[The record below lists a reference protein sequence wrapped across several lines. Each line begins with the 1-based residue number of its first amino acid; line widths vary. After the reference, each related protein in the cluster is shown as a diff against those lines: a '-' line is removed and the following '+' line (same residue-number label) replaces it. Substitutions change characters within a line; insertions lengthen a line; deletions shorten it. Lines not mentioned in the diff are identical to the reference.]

1 MQLGQFQLFR
11 REKRETEKV
20 TEEHHLTIHEAT
32 KTVSVNTK
40 DLTLKSTSIEIDGK
54 TIEPVSSAF
63 DEHRDTTTFTFD
75 SELPKGA
82 AVLRITYD
90 GILSDKMAGF
100 YRSSYKDAEGNTKY
114 MGVTQF
120 EATDARRAFPCWDE
134 PAAKATYS
142 ISLTVPTELVA
153 LSNMPVASE
162 TQEGDKKTV
171 HFEKTP
177 IMSTYLVAWA
187 VGEFEYIETTT
198 TKLEKPVTCR
208 VYTLP
213 GLKEQGRFALEIT
226 PKILEYFAEIF
237 GIAYPLPKLDH
248 IAIPDFDAGAMENWG
263 LITYRTV
270 ALLFD
275 EKTSSA
281 ASKEQVASTVAHE
294 IAHQWFGN
302 LVTME

>member
-1 MQLGQFQLFR
+1 MCNKAASNPNRVVLPTNVTPSHYTLSIVPDLKEFTFGGQ
-11 REKRETEKV
+11 V
-20 TEEHHLTIHEAT
+20 AIDLTIHEAT

-40 DLTLKSTSIEIDGK
+40 DLTLKTTAIEIDGK

-82 AVLRITYD
+82 AVLRISFD

-134 PAAKATYS
+134 PAAKATYT

-162 TQEGDKKTV
+162 SQE
-171 HFEKTP
+171 
-177 IMSTYLVAWA
+177 
-187 VGEFEYIETTT
+187 
-198 TKLEKPVTCR
+198 
-208 VYTLP
+208 
-213 GLKEQGRFALEIT
+213 
-226 PKILEYFAEIF
+226 
-237 GIAYPLPKLDH
+237 
-248 IAIPDFDAGAMENWG
+248 
-263 LITYRTV
+263 
-270 ALLFD
+270 
-275 EKTSSA
+275 
-281 ASKEQVASTVAHE
+281 
-294 IAHQWFGN
+294 
-302 LVTME
+302 

>member
-1 MQLGQFQLFR
+1 
-11 REKRETEKV
+11 
-20 TEEHHLTIHEAT
+20 LTIHEAT

-198 TKLEKPVTCR
+198 TKLEKPVTC
-208 VYTLP
+208 
-213 GLKEQGRFALEIT
+213 
-226 PKILEYFAEIF
+226 
-237 GIAYPLPKLDH
+237 
-248 IAIPDFDAGAMENWG
+248 
-263 LITYRTV
+263 
-270 ALLFD
+270 
-275 EKTSSA
+275 
-281 ASKEQVASTVAHE
+281 
-294 IAHQWFGN
+294 
-302 LVTME
+302 